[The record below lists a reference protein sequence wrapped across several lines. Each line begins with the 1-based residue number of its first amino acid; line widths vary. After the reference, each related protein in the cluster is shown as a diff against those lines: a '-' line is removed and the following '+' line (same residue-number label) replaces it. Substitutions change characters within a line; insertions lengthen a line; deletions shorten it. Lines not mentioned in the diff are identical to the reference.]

1 MVSRVALA
9 RPRVRRRDYDDPA
22 SFEPELVK
30 PLVELLDPNPN
41 IFSNGGRWIAEG
53 RRTRNLDMS
62 AELPVHESRE
72 AVFLKLPHPTLVA
85 HAYDQRR
92 RGDVRLRGV
101 AFIHAHGIV
110 FLSLFVACLSLCE
123 RLAGLWL
130 RPCYVSSLPSHVP
143 LSALP
148 RCVVAGNLCAFTVP
162 ISCLALAQAS
172 WCPLVLGRS

>member
-30 PLVELLDPNPN
+30 PLVELLGPKVSV
-41 IFSNGGRWIAEG
+41 ISNGGRWIAEG

-62 AELPVHESRE
+62 AELPVHESQE

-92 RGDVRLRGV
+92 RGDVRVHGV
-101 AFIHAHGIV
+101 SFIHAHGIG
-110 FLSLFVACLSLCE
+110 FLPLLVACLSADTRCHSCPTLLC
-123 RLAGLWL
+123 L
-130 RPCYVSSLPSHVP
+130 
-143 LSALP
+143 
-148 RCVVAGNLCAFTVP
+148 
-162 ISCLALAQAS
+162 
-172 WCPLVLGRS
+172 